1 MKSQHLLTTTC
12 NLLIL
17 CNNIEITQSLPIIN
31 YVQVSTQSLFSQ
43 SHLSKTNNVLG
54 KTAILN
60 LEVPAYYQTK
70 NCAP

>member
-31 YVQVSTQSLFSQ
+31 YVQVSTQYF
-43 SHLSKTNNVLG
+43 NPYF
-54 KTAILN
+54 LN
-60 LEVPAYYQTK
+60 HI
-70 NCAP
+70 